1 MSVAKVTEIIASS
14 PTSIEDAVKE
24 GLARASETIDNIQSC
39 WVKDIKCTVADGG
52 ISEWRVILHVTF
64 LLKS

>member
-14 PTSIEDAVKE
+14 TVSIEDAVKE
-24 GLARASETIDNIQSC
+24 GVARAGETLTGIQSA
-39 WVKDIKCTVADGG
+39 WVKDIKCTINDGG

-64 LLKS
+64 LLND